1 MFMSKEKNE
10 IDFEESME
18 KLEKIAKELESDKL
32 SLNDSVKKFEE
43 GMKISQDCKKVLDEA
58 EKKITIL
65 IDDTEKDLEVDE
77 ED

>member
-1 MFMSKEKNE
+1 MSKEKNE

-43 GMKISQDCKKVLDEA
+43 GMQISQECKKVLDEA
-58 EKKITIL
+58 EKKITVL
-65 IDDTEKDLEVDE
+65 IDDTEKDFDVDE
-77 ED
+77 EE

>member
-1 MFMSKEKNE
+1 MSKEKNE

-65 IDDTEKDLEVDE
+65 IDDTERDLEIDE
-77 ED
+77 EE

>member
-1 MFMSKEKNE
+1 MSKEKNE

-18 KLEKIAKELESDKL
+18 KLEQIAKELESDKL

-65 IDDTEKDLEVDE
+65 IDDTERDLEVNE
-77 ED
+77 EE

>member
-1 MFMSKEKNE
+1 MSKGKSEV
-10 IDFEESME
+10 DFEESME
-18 KLEKIAKELESDKL
+18 KLEKIAKELESDDL

-43 GMKISQDCKKVLDEA
+43 GMKISQECKKVLDEA

-65 IDDTEKDLEVDE
+65 IDDTEKDFDVDE

>member
-1 MFMSKEKNE
+1 MSKEKNE
-10 IDFEESME
+10 IDFEDSME

>member
-1 MFMSKEKNE
+1 MSKEKNE

-65 IDDTEKDLEVDE
+65 IDDTERDLEVDE
-77 ED
+77 EE

>member
-1 MFMSKEKNE
+1 
-10 IDFEESME
+10 ME
-18 KLEKIAKELESDKL
+18 KLKKIAKELESDKL

-43 GMKISQDCKKVLDEA
+43 GMKISKKKKKVLDEA

-65 IDDTEKDLEVDE
+65 IDDIEKDLEVDE

>member
-1 MFMSKEKNE
+1 MSKEKNE

-65 IDDTEKDLEVDE
+65 IDDTEKDLEVDG

>member
-1 MFMSKEKNE
+1 MSKEKSE

-18 KLEKIAKELESDKL
+18 KLEKIAKELESDDL

-65 IDDTEKDLEVDE
+65 IDDTEQDFDVDE

>member
-1 MFMSKEKNE
+1 MSKEKNE

-65 IDDTEKDLEVDE
+65 IDDTEKNLEVDE
-77 ED
+77 EE

>member
-1 MFMSKEKNE
+1 MSKEKNE

-18 KLEKIAKELESDKL
+18 KLEQIAKELESDKL

-58 EKKITIL
+58 EKKITVL
-65 IDDTEKDLEVDE
+65 IDDTEEDFDVDE
-77 ED
+77 EE

>member
-1 MFMSKEKNE
+1 MSKEKSE

-18 KLEKIAKELESDKL
+18 KLEKIAKELESDDL

-65 IDDTEKDLEVDE
+65 INDTEKDFDVE
-77 ED
+77 EE

>member
-1 MFMSKEKNE
+1 MSKEKNE

-65 IDDTEKDLEVDE
+65 IDDTEKDFDVE
-77 ED
+77 EE

>member
-1 MFMSKEKNE
+1 MSKEKKE

>member
-65 IDDTEKDLEVDE
+65 IDDTEKDLEVE
-77 ED
+77 EEE

>member
-1 MFMSKEKNE
+1 MSKEKNE

-77 ED
+77 EE

>member
-1 MFMSKEKNE
+1 MSKEKNE

-32 SLNDSVKKFEE
+32 SLSDSVKKFEE
-43 GMKISQDCKKVLDEA
+43 GMKISRDCTKILDEA

-65 IDDTEKDLEVDE
+65 LEQNGETGE
-77 ED
+77 EDF

>member
-1 MFMSKEKNE
+1 MSKEKNE
-10 IDFEESME
+10 IDFEKSME

-77 ED
+77 EE

>member
-1 MFMSKEKNE
+1 MSKEKNE

-65 IDDTEKDLEVDE
+65 IDDTEIDLEVDE
-77 ED
+77 EE

>member
-1 MFMSKEKNE
+1 MSKEKSE
-10 IDFEESME
+10 INFEESME
-18 KLEKIAKELESDKL
+18 KLEKIAKELESDDL

-65 IDDTEKDLEVDE
+65 IDDTEKDFDVE
-77 ED
+77 EE

>member
-1 MFMSKEKNE
+1 MSKEKNG

-32 SLNDSVKKFEE
+32 SLSDSVKKFEE

-77 ED
+77 EE

>member
-1 MFMSKEKNE
+1 MSKEKNE

-43 GMKISQDCKKVLDEA
+43 GMKISQDCKKALDEA

-77 ED
+77 EE

>member
-1 MFMSKEKNE
+1 MSKEKNE

-43 GMKISQDCKKVLDEA
+43 GMKISKKKKKVLDEA

>member
-1 MFMSKEKNE
+1 MSKEKNE
-10 IDFEESME
+10 KNKKKSME
-18 KLEKIAKELESDKL
+18 ELEKIAKELESDKL

>member
-1 MFMSKEKNE
+1 MSKEKNE

-65 IDDTEKDLEVDE
+65 IDDTEKNLEVDE

>member
-1 MFMSKEKNE
+1 MSKEKNE

-18 KLEKIAKELESDKL
+18 KLEKIAKELESDDL

>member
-1 MFMSKEKNE
+1 MSKEKNE

-65 IDDTEKDLEVDE
+65 IDDTEKELEVDE

>member
-1 MFMSKEKNE
+1 MSKEKNE

-65 IDDTEKDLEVDE
+65 IDDTENDLEVDE

>member
-1 MFMSKEKNE
+1 MSKEKNE

-18 KLEKIAKELESDKL
+18 KLEKIAKELENDDL

-77 ED
+77 EE

>member
-1 MFMSKEKNE
+1 MSKEKNE

-18 KLEKIAKELESDKL
+18 KLEKIAKELESDDL

-65 IDDTEKDLEVDE
+65 IDDTEQDLEVDE
-77 ED
+77 EE

>member
-1 MFMSKEKNE
+1 MSKEKNE

-65 IDDTEKDLEVDE
+65 INDTEKDLEVDE

>member
-1 MFMSKEKNE
+1 MSKEKNE

-65 IDDTEKDLEVDE
+65 IDETEEDFDVDE